1 MVLSLHIMSAV
12 CGNLSKRKTLSIV
25 SFFFC
30 GIVREKV
37 VGIVFSVVYRVA
49 EQSVFKERF
58 TA

>member
-25 SFFFC
+25 SFFC
-30 GIVREKV
+30 GIVRGKV
-37 VGIVFSVVYRVA
+37 VGIVFSAVYRVA
-49 EQSVFKERF
+49 GQSVFKERF

>member
-1 MVLSLHIMSAV
+1 MLSLHIMSAV

-25 SFFFC
+25 SFFC
-30 GIVREKV
+30 EIVREKV
-37 VGIVFSVVYRVA
+37 VGIVFSAVYRVA

>member
-1 MVLSLHIMSAV
+1 
-12 CGNLSKRKTLSIV
+12 
-25 SFFFC
+25 
-30 GIVREKV
+30 VREKV